1 MLEAGVSIFYGVC
14 MEGCQK
20 YTSAVRRS
28 LTSFLP
34 NGYIA
39 WSEIVLGE
47 IANIK

>member
-1 MLEAGVSIFYGVC
+1 MLEAGVSIFHGVC

-20 YTSAVRRS
+20 YTSAVLRS

-39 WSEIVLGE
+39 WSEIGMDG
-47 IANIK
+47 NS